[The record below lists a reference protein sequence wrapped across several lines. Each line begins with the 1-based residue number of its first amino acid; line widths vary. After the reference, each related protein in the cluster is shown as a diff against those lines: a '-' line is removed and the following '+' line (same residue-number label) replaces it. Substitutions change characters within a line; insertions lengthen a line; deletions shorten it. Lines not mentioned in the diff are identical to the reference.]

1 MSTALAAPRTG
12 FKFMLTVRSGPD
24 AGATFQLLPPK
35 VSIGRGSEN
44 HVALS
49 DPRVSRQ
56 AAVIDFSME
65 KIVVSD
71 ISSRQSM
78 RINGQPTAK
87 SSIKDGDIIQLGDT
101 ELAFI
106 VEALPLQQPIAM
118 APPQGL
124 TSPGPLRPPAGFP
137 PPSMHNPGFDS
148 PQMGYSSR
156 PTGAASPSGGD
167 QSKGRFYL
175 IVALVLGGLI
185 WLLNSEQKEKTPEK
199 GLKTVQQIEEEIKF
213 SEQRREVVAKKR
225 EFRSNEERTRHE
237 EAQRHYMEG
246 FRDYQ
251 KGQYLRA
258 MKSFETARAIDPGHE
273 LAGRYYRLA
282 EKQRDE
288 MIDYLILEGRRYKEK
303 NMFARCSSAF
313 EKVLDA
319 IPNKNHLKYKSA
331 EALKRECDENLGGRF
346 RQ

>member
-35 VSIGRGSEN
+35 VTIGRGSEN

-56 AAVIDFSME
+56 AAVIEFSME

-71 ISSRQSM
+71 VSSRQAM
-78 RINGQPTAK
+78 RVNGQPTSGA
-87 SSIKDGDIIQLGDT
+87 SIKDGDVIQLGDT
-101 ELAFI
+101 ELGFL
-106 VEALPLQQPIAM
+106 VEALPLQPPVTM
-118 APPQGL
+118 APPPLSG
-124 TSPGPLRPPAGFP
+124 PGQLHPLANFS
-137 PPSMHNPGFDS
+137 PPSMANPGFDS
-148 PQMGYSSR
+148 AQMGYSPR
-156 PTGAASPSGGD
+156 PSGAATPAGADSG
-167 QSKGRFYL
+167 KGRFYL
-175 IVALVLGGLI
+175 IVAVILGGLI
-185 WLLNSEQKEKTPEK
+185 WLLNSEEKEKTPEK
-199 GLKTVQQIEEEIKF
+199 GLKTVQQIEEEIKS
-213 SEQRREVVAKKR
+213 SEQRREVAAKKR

-251 KGQYLRA
+251 KGQYVRA

-288 MIDYLILEGRRYKEK
+288 MIDYMILEGRRYKEK
-303 NMFARCSSAF
+303 NMFSRCSSAF

-331 EALKRECDENLGGRF
+331 EALKRECDESLGGRF
-346 RQ
+346 R